1 VGAAKGPDDLDEAER
16 ARIRRRVL
24 AVVPPRPGIGDR
36 AYGLLALLAAPAP
49 HLVRAIVSFALVA
62 GVVAS
67 ATVAGADA
75 LPDEPLYAMKIASEQ
90 LRLALAVSPEDRAAV
105 ELSMAQHR
113 LAEAE
118 RLALSGSAPDVV
130 VVTTAYGAHLA
141 KAAAALAGSEP
152 DDARARAVVE
162 QLRLRLAE
170 QQRRAAGAEARLA
183 LDPDG
188 APARAFRVVASIAP
202 QPSPGTSIAGD
213 WWP

>member
-67 ATVAGADA
+67 ATVASADA

-130 VVTTAYGAHLA
+130 VVGNR
-141 KAAAALAGSEP
+141 E
-152 DDARARAVVE
+152 DA
-162 QLRLRLAE
+162 
-170 QQRRAAGAEARLA
+170 QRRAIEAGADLLILSNGTHPADGVLGREDDVRRGHG
-183 LDPDG
+183 PD
-188 APARAFRVVASIAP
+188 RVPPRHDISQVSIH
-202 QPSPGTSIAGD
+202 QSHSRISSILRD
-213 WWP
+213 DS